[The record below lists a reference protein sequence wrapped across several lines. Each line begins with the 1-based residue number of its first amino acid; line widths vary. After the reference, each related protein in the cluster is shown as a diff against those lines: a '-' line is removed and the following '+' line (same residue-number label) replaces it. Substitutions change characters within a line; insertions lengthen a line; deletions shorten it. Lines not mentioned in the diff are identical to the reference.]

1 MFYRSFATFQFQ
13 PYLDKVNVSKYL
25 NALHVSKLRMSSHR
39 LEVKAGRWV
48 KPNRIPL
55 IERKGCFFCDVLEDE
70 YHFVLEC
77 PAYKELRK
85 TYISKYFWK
94 RPNMF
99 KFIELINSSNT
110 RCIRSLCTFIFQAR
124 TKLLYDNLI

>member
-1 MFYRSFATFQFQ
+1 M
-13 PYLDKVNVSKYL
+13 SKYL

-55 IERKGCFFCDVLEDE
+55 IERKGVFFCDVLEDE

-77 PAYKELRK
+77 PAYKK
-85 TYISKYFWK
+85 H
-94 RPNMF
+94 
-99 KFIELINSSNT
+99 
-110 RCIRSLCTFIFQAR
+110 IFQNIFGSAQ
-124 TKLLYDNLI
+124 TCSNL